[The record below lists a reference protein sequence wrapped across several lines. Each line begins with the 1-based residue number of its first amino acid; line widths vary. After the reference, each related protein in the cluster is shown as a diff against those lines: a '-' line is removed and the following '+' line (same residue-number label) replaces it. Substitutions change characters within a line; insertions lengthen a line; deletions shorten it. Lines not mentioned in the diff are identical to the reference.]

1 MSSLLDALRSKW
13 TIAGLCALVGAVAL
27 YFTFFGASD
36 EDKINK
42 VLSDFAS
49 IVSVKPGENILGR
62 TAKMRSRMKDVV
74 RDDVAVRVEE
84 LHIDVRTREKLEDEA
99 AKAGLVYN
107 DAECTF
113 VNTKI
118 EIDPAKT
125 FAKVDTT
132 ALVTAKVGGERKIDK
147 RPVHVLLR
155 KDGRWLVDTM
165 DVSQPTGE

>member
-1 MSSLLDALRSKW
+1 MNALRNKW
-13 TIAGLCALVGAVAL
+13 TIAALCALVGGVVIFL
-27 YFTFFGASD
+27 TFFHASD
-36 EDKINK
+36 EDEIHK

-84 LHIDVRTREKLEDEA
+84 LHIDVRGRTRLEDEA
-99 AKAGLVYN
+99 AKAGLLYN

-113 VNTKI
+113 VSTKI

-132 ALVTAKVGGERKIDK
+132 ALVTANRGGERKIDK

-155 KDGRWLVDTM
+155 KDGGWRIDTM
-165 DVSQPTGE
+165 DVSQPSSSD